1 MATGANAKIR
11 LKFNSQKQLSTLID
25 SLAPETNAIVT
36 RRANIK
42 LERDGLFLLL
52 IVEAQD
58 TVALRATLNAYMRW
72 INSTINVID
81 VVKKT

>member
-1 MATGANAKIR
+1 MSTGANAKIR
-11 LKFNSQKQLSTLID
+11 LKFNSQKQLLTLID
-25 SLAPETNAIVT
+25 SLTPEANSIAT

-42 LERDGLFLLL
+42 LEKDGLFLVLA
-52 IVEAQD
+52 IEAKD

-72 INSTINVID
+72 INSTINVIE